1 MSKKLF
7 LSVAA
12 ALLAVFQVRAQA
24 PLGHWLEDS
33 NGLPAFSYDAA
44 LPSHVTL
51 PDGSEPKMRKDP
63 WFLLGNYRITV
74 FAHVD
79 GTLEFITGE
88 RSWARLN

>member
-12 ALLAVFQVRAQA
+12 ALLAVFQVRAQT
-24 PLGHWLEDS
+24 PLGHWLEDG

-44 LPSHVTL
+44 LPYQVMLS
-51 PDGSEPKMRKDP
+51 DGTEPKMRNDP

-74 FAHVD
+74 FTHVD
-79 GTLEFITGE
+79 GTLELITGE
-88 RSWARLN
+88 RS